1 MTSNSVD
8 YKTLLEEIK
17 RIVREAIEESK
28 REDIMKLGDAMS
40 RMVTVIEGILE
51 ELRKHAKILEEHS
64 RILEEHTNILKEHT
78 ELLKEHGKKLTRIE
92 ATLGALGARLGVDLE
107 RTILNMY
114 KDILARR
121 GIKADRVEK
130 ISYKDIDG
138 RYHVKGAKLD
148 IDVYVHDSDV
158 VFIEV
163 KSLVDIDDVEWF
175 WYKCDVFEKILGRK
189 ATSRMIVAVNI
200 LKDALERA
208 RELGLEVVYGRV
220 LEIE

>member
-1 MTSNSVD
+1 MTSNSID

-28 REDIMKLGDAMS
+28 REDIMKLGDAMF
-40 RMVTVIEGILE
+40 RMATVIEGILD
-51 ELRKHAKILEEHS
+51 ELKKHTKILEEHS
-64 RILEEHTNILKEHT
+64 KILKEHT
-78 ELLKEHGKKLTRIE
+78 RILEEYGKILKEHSEKLTRIE
-92 ATLGALGARLGVDLE
+92 ATLGALGGRIGLDLE
-107 RTILNMY
+107 RTILNIY
-114 KDILARR
+114 KDILAKR
-121 GIKADRVEK
+121 GIRADRVEK

-148 IDVYVHDSDV
+148 IDVYVHNSDV

-163 KSLVDIDDVEWF
+163 KSLVEIDDVEWF

-189 ATSRMIVAVNI
+189 ATSRMMVAVNI
-200 LKDALERA
+200 FKDALERA

-220 LEIE
+220 LEID